1 MARYSNAVSRFNRDD
16 VERMAA
22 EGRRPSYDSA
32 GNVRGFRTKPG
43 ATQSIYN
50 RPGSGPREATEDP
63 YTGLTNEADW
73 RAKGLNPY
81 FKPTPTA
88 PPVASAPAAEGAMTT
103 DPTQMPPPGSFSE
116 QDQRLSALGYKLSP
130 EGPTDAAG
138 MASLSPRPF
147 TQPRN
152 PLHEAVA
159 RHKQY
164 LESTKAPYLSQSA
177 EVTPLGMRKSFRT
190 KYGTGSVRPGAE
202 VDYEKSKQLAA
213 QRYKAELDS
222 ITAGALM

>member
-1 MARYSNAVSRFNRDD
+1 MARYSNAVSRFDRDA

-43 ATQSIYN
+43 ATSSIYN
-50 RPGSGPREATEDP
+50 RPGSGPREETEHP

-73 RAKGLNPY
+73 RAKFP
-81 FKPTPTA
+81 KA
-88 PPVASAPAAEGAMTT
+88 PPVASAPAAEGSMTT

-116 QDQRLSALGYKLSP
+116 QDARLGALGYKLSP
-130 EGPTDAAG
+130 EGPADAGA

-164 LESTKAPYLSQSA
+164 LESQRAAQPAPYLRQSA
-177 EVTPLGMRKSFRT
+177 EVTPLGMRKRIVT
-190 KYGTGSVRPGAE
+190 PYGTGSVRPSAE
-202 VDYEKSKQLAA
+202 VDQENTRRIAE
-213 QRYKAELDS
+213 RYKIGLDS
-222 ITAGALM
+222 MLGNLML